1 MVWTELH
8 GRLCSGAFERVL
20 GRAAPGTMAFVRCLS
35 SEVGEQ
41 LTRDATFVPAGWQV
55 WRVADADDLEA
66 RTITADQ
73 AVELREAKGD
83 AVLLVVDIGKAGAG
97 MDGIYSATQEVQESR
112 LFSEARR
119 LAGQEVTRVFVREVR
134 ERAEQAIRRARGFG
148 RRLSISYWTEF
159 DFLVRVA
166 AARRDPGEFL
176 YLLGLWPAKGGPAAD
191 WGRVL
196 DLSRLFVDRLAWEP
210 RWLDSRLRNA
220 SRP

>member
-1 MVWTELH
+1 MCPPG
-8 GRLCSGAFERVL
+8 GRCGAS
-20 GRAAPGTMAFVRCLS
+20 PI
-35 SEVGEQ
+35 
-41 LTRDATFVPAGWQV
+41 
-55 WRVADADDLEA
+55 ADDLEA

-191 WGRVL
+191 WRRVL
-196 DLSRLFVDRLAWEP
+196 DLSRLFVDRLLGTEVAGLTPAQRIETLKLLAP
-210 RWLDSRLRNA
+210 AEDQRADLERFVRSA
-220 SRP
+220 ATKQF